1 MDTVKE
7 VEVLT
12 RQQLVKILKDTYKK
26 GTESPNLSSQQVVEE
41 IAQFLKPFVKS

>member
-1 MDTVKE
+1 MDSVKE

-12 RQQLVKILKDTYKK
+12 RQYLVKILKDTYKK
-26 GTESPNLSSQQVVEE
+26 GTENPDLSSKQVVEE